1 MNKVSIFDMIKKYN
15 TISIIGM
22 DKNVGK
28 TTVLNYILSKARGK
42 ICLGLTSIGRDGE
55 EEDTVT
61 ATEKPRIYVEK
72 GTFIATGKQC
82 LYNSDITREI
92 IKTTGINTAMGQVI
106 IAGALSDGYVELGG
120 PSLNSYMADICKT
133 LKEAGSDIVIVDGA
147 LSRKS
152 FASPAIT
159 EATILSTGA
168 ALSRNMDK
176 VVEKT
181 RHCIRLLS
189 LEQESNEQVLK
200 LCRGISAEHRVS
212 IIDKDM
218 TVTNLDL
225 KTALEASSEI
235 AESLKDHTAF
245 VLIRGIV
252 SDKLIEGIMKTT
264 DKYKKITFLCEDG
277 TKLFITADTLYKFEK
292 QGGKLKVLNKINII
306 CVTANPKSPYGYEF
320 DGNKFLEK
328 LKSKIDLPIFDV
340 KAGEQN

>member
-1 MNKVSIFDMIKKYN
+1 MNNNNIYEMIKKYN

-42 ICLGLTSIGRDGE
+42 VCLGLTSIGRDGE

-61 ATEKPRIYVEK
+61 FTEKPRIYVEK

-82 LYNSDITREI
+82 LYSSDITREI
-92 IKTTGINTAMGQVI
+92 VRTTGINTAMGEVI

-120 PSLNSYMADICKT
+120 PSLNTYMVHICDV
-133 LKEAGSDIVIVDGA
+133 LKEVGSDIVIVDGA

-168 ALSRNMDK
+168 VLSRSMDK

-181 RHCIRLLS
+181 SHCIRLLS
-189 LEQESNEQVLK
+189 LECENDEEIQK
-200 LCRGISAEHRVS
+200 LCKNIPMSYRVS
-212 IIDKDM
+212 IINKDM
-218 TVTNLDL
+218 TVINLNL
-225 KTALEASSEI
+225 STALEASSEI
-235 AESLKDHTAF
+235 AESLKESAAY

-252 SDKLIEGIMKTT
+252 SDKLIEGIMKAT
-264 DKYKKITFLCEDG
+264 DKYKNITFLCEDG
-277 TKLFITADTLYKFEK
+277 TKLFISSDTLYKFEK
-292 QGGKLKVLNKINII
+292 QGGKLKVLNKVNII

-320 DGNKFLEK
+320 EGNKFLEK
-328 LKSKIDLPIFDV
+328 LRSKINLPVFDV
-340 KAGEQN
+340 KAGEKH